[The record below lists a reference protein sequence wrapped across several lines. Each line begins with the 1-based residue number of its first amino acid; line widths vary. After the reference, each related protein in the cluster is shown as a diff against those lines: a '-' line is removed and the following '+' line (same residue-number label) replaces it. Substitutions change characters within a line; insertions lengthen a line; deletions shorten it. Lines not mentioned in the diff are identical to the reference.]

1 MKFSEVVDQA
11 AALLERKERL
21 SYRALKREF
30 ELDDSALE
38 DLKDELIDIQALAAD
53 KDGKMLVWVG
63 EARSAKA
70 VIEPR
75 PESPA
80 SYTPKHLAE
89 KILQSRSALEGER
102 KEVTVLFADVTGSME
117 LAGQLDAEDWHGIL
131 DRFFGILTEGVH
143 RFEGTINQYTGDG
156 MMALFGAP
164 IAHEDHAQR
173 ACYAAIILRDE
184 LRQFADRLRDERGLN
199 FGVRLGINSGD
210 AALDD
215 GSRRA
220 AARIVRSD
228 PPLHAGTRG
237 QRRDRG
243 GDDR

>member
-63 EARSAKA
+63 EARSAKT

-102 KEVTVLFADVTGSME
+102 KR
-117 LAGQLDAEDWHGIL
+117 AG
-131 DRFFGILTEGVH
+131 
-143 RFEGTINQYTGDG
+143 
-156 MMALFGAP
+156 
-164 IAHEDHAQR
+164 
-173 ACYAAIILRDE
+173 
-184 LRQFADRLRDERGLN
+184 
-199 FGVRLGINSGD
+199 
-210 AALDD
+210 
-215 GSRRA
+215 RRA
-220 AARIVRSD
+220 
-228 PPLHAGTRG
+228 
-237 QRRDRG
+237 
-243 GDDR
+243 